1 MIALLKQEDIR
12 QTGKAQEDNSMHVSG
27 GPCSGDSCRGRQSWR
42 FQGSEEGPLLR
53 TRVERRRDGEQRHRH
68 RESVVSCCNF
78 TERASDIYTQFSLH
92 NNLGPWPRT
101 FGFSAKRYSLLFF
114 FFFFFRR
121 AAVSQPSLVFH
132 FSHQGGSFR
141 GPQV

>member
-1 MIALLKQEDIR
+1 MIAVLKQEDIR

-27 GPCSGDSCRGRQSWR
+27 GPCSGTSCRGRQSWR
-42 FQGSEEGPLLR
+42 FQGSAEGPLLR
-53 TRVERRRDGEQRHRH
+53 TRVERRRDSEQRHRH
-68 RESVVSCCNF
+68 RESVVNCCNF
-78 TERASDIYTQFSLH
+78 TKRASDIYTQFSLY

-114 FFFFFRR
+114 FSFRR
-121 AAVSQPSLVFH
+121 AAVSQLSLVFS
-132 FSHQGGSFR
+132 FSRQGGSFR

>member
-1 MIALLKQEDIR
+1 MIAVLKQEDIR

-27 GPCSGDSCRGRQSWR
+27 GPCSGTSCHGRQSWR
-42 FQGSEEGPLLR
+42 FQGSAEGPLLR
-53 TRVERRRDGEQRHRH
+53 TRVERRRDSEQRHRH

-78 TERASDIYTQFSLH
+78 TERASDIYTQFSLY

-114 FFFFFRR
+114 FSFRR
-121 AAVSQPSLVFH
+121 AAVSQLSLVFS
-132 FSHQGGSFR
+132 FSRQGGSFR